1 MPVRLPPLYNV
12 SLVRKSF
19 FPTLKPHL
27 MSPAASSSASPRTSP
42 QQTMTRLASS
52 NGDLNNQAAARPVT
66 EIAVDAAFLRQSLAI
81 PECDDDLEVRQRYR
95 PFLLPDEIANS
106 DWIASLEMATAMKMA
121 YEEMH
126 RVNGGRLRVLVLYG
140 SLRERYVTSYRSID
154 LRCLVV

>member
-1 MPVRLPPLYNV
+1 
-12 SLVRKSF
+12 
-19 FPTLKPHL
+19 
-27 MSPAASSSASPRTSP
+27 
-42 QQTMTRLASS
+42 MTRLASS